1 MNNANRALQ
10 KKAAEKKES
19 EQAKAK
25 IIQVDDLL
33 SFRQFSK
40 KAADDVIGASGTAE
54 VQRIRRQLNALVK
67 DGRADKI
74 AGARTAGGAER
85 DRWRLA
91 DSTEWAVTGGTTS

>member
-40 KAADDVIGASGTAE
+40 KAADDVIDVSIQVSHLFPPFLINWIGL
-54 VQRIRRQLNALVK
+54 R
-67 DGRADKI
+67 GR
-74 AGARTAGGAER
+74 
-85 DRWRLA
+85 
-91 DSTEWAVTGGTTS
+91 

>member
-1 MNNANRALQ
+1 MSVNNANRALQ

-40 KAADDVIGASGTAE
+40 KAADDVIDVSIQ
-54 VQRIRRQLNALVK
+54 VCK
-67 DGRADKI
+67 
-74 AGARTAGGAER
+74 
-85 DRWRLA
+85 
-91 DSTEWAVTGGTTS
+91 